1 MSNVSKGLTA
11 GLVATLVLS
20 ALMILNGSLDLF
32 PQINII
38 RLLTA
43 LGTLT
48 VPSAWMDHFI
58 VGVVVWGMLFT
69 GFESLTEGPA
79 TWIKG
84 MIFGTFAWLVMMVA
98 FMPLAGAGFFGS
110 KVGGTVVLG
119 LLALHLIY
127 GATLGATFSFL
138 GAFVPVK
145 IPVIVSKEE
154 AIAAGGPNGFTMD
167 SADINDHLP
176 TSNPSGK
183 TLLLAFGCLVAAA
196 GLFAFA
202 MEFRVKLGF

>member
-1 MSNVSKGLTA
+1 MSDVSKGLTA

-58 VGVVVWGMLFT
+58 VGVVVWGLLFT
-69 GFESLTEGPA
+69 GFQSLTQGPA
-79 TWIKG
+79 PWIKG
-84 MIFGTFAWLVMMVA
+84 MIFGTFAWVVMMVA

-110 KVGGTVVLG
+110 KVGGTAVLG

-145 IPVIVSKEE
+145 IPVIVSKEA

-176 TSNPSGK
+176 TGNPSVK
-183 TLLLAFGCLVAAA
+183 TVLFAFGCIIGAF
-196 GLFAFA
+196 GLFVLA
-202 MEFRVKLGF
+202 MEFRAKLGF